1 MIQLAIHEAINGRDL
16 DYAIAR
22 ATMEEMMD
30 GTATDI
36 EMAILLTA
44 LRMKGETITEITA
57 CAEVMREKGAH
68 IEPKGAVMDI
78 VGTGGDEVGSF
89 NISTTSAFVA
99 AAGGVPV
106 AKHGNRSVSSKSG
119 AADVLEELG
128 VVLNLTPEQNEKVLS
143 ETGIC
148 FLFAQ
153 GYHKSM
159 KNVAPV
165 RKGMGERTI
174 FNVLGPLSNPARATM
189 QLLGVYDE
197 SLVMPM
203 AQVLSNLG
211 VTRGMVVCG
220 GGMDEASLIGTNKV
234 CEIRDGKL
242 TPYELDP
249 EKHGLML
256 CTVDDLRGG
265 SPKANAQITR
275 DILSGREQGAK
286 REEILLNAGIAL
298 YLGLDGLSLADG
310 IKKAAELIDSARERV
325 TADKAIIPL
334 AEMKAQAEALPKG
347 DFRFEKALAGK
358 ECAFICEVKKASPS
372 KGVIDPVFDFEA
384 IAQSYEQA
392 GADCVSCLTEPK
404 WFLGSDEI
412 FRKVRKIVTKPMIR
426 KDFTVDEYQIYQ
438 AKVLGADA
446 VLLICT
452 LLDTEMIKRYLA
464 ICDSL
469 GLSALVET
477 HDAAEMQSAVRAG
490 ARLIGVNNRNL
501 KDFTVDL
508 GNAARLRQ
516 GAPDGT
522 IFVAE
527 SGVSLPEDAAAL
539 RKNGADAILVGEY
552 LMRAENKKQALDAL
566 REAAK

>member
-36 EMAILLTA
+36 EMATLLTA

-89 NISTTSAFVA
+89 NISTTAVVA

-128 VVLNLTPEQNEKVLS
+128 VVLSLTPEQNEKVLAD
-143 ETGIC
+143 TGIC

-197 SLVMPM
+197 NLVMPM

-220 GGMDEASLIGTNKV
+220 GGMDEASLIGENKV
-234 CEIRDGKL
+234 CEIRDGRL
-242 TPYELDP
+242 IPYQLSP
-249 EKHGLML
+249 EKYGLSL

-265 SPKANAQITR
+265 SPKVNAQITR

-298 YLGLDGLSLADG
+298 YLGLDGLTLADG
-310 IKKAAELIDSARERV
+310 IKKAAELIDSGA
-325 TADKAIIPL
+325 
-334 AEMKAQAEALPKG
+334 
-347 DFRFEKALAGK
+347 ALAK
-358 ECAFICEVKKASPS
+358 
-372 KGVIDPVFDFEA
+372 
-384 IAQSYEQA
+384 
-392 GADCVSCLTEPK
+392 
-404 WFLGSDEI
+404 
-412 FRKVRKIVTKPMIR
+412 
-426 KDFTVDEYQIYQ
+426 
-438 AKVLGADA
+438 
-446 VLLICT
+446 
-452 LLDTEMIKRYLA
+452 LD
-464 ICDSL
+464 
-469 GLSALVET
+469 
-477 HDAAEMQSAVRAG
+477 Q
-490 ARLIGVNNRNL
+490 
-501 KDFTVDL
+501 F
-508 GNAARLRQ
+508 
-516 GAPDGT
+516 
-522 IFVAE
+522 
-527 SGVSLPEDAAAL
+527 AAAT
-539 RKNGADAILVGEY
+539 
-552 LMRAENKKQALDAL
+552 Q
-566 REAAK
+566 EAAKA

>member
-16 DYAIAR
+16 DYTIAR

-36 EMAILLTA
+36 EMATLLTA

-57 CAEVMREKGAH
+57 CAEVMRERGAH

-89 NISTTSAFVA
+89 NISTTAAFVA

-128 VVLNLTPEQNEKVLS
+128 VVLSLSPEQNERVLA

-165 RKGMGERTI
+165 RKGMGERTV

-197 SLVMPM
+197 SLV
-203 AQVLSNLG
+203 G
-211 VTRGMVVCG
+211 R
-220 GGMDEASLIGTNKV
+220 NKV
-234 CEIRDGKL
+234 CEIRGGKL

-249 EKHGLML
+249 TEYGLSL

-275 DILSGREQGAK
+275 DILAGREQGAK

-298 YLGLDGLSLADG
+298 YLGLDGLTLADG
-310 IKKAAELIDSARERV
+310 IKKAAELIDSGA
-325 TADKAIIPL
+325 ALDKL
-334 AEMKAQAEALPKG
+334 
-347 DFRFEKALAGK
+347 DRF
-358 ECAFICEVKKASPS
+358 
-372 KGVIDPVFDFEA
+372 
-384 IAQSYEQA
+384 
-392 GADCVSCLTEPK
+392 
-404 WFLGSDEI
+404 
-412 FRKVRKIVTKPMIR
+412 
-426 KDFTVDEYQIYQ
+426 
-438 AKVLGADA
+438 
-446 VLLICT
+446 
-452 LLDTEMIKRYLA
+452 
-464 ICDSL
+464 
-469 GLSALVET
+469 
-477 HDAAEMQSAVRAG
+477 
-490 ARLIGVNNRNL
+490 
-501 KDFTVDL
+501 
-508 GNAARLRQ
+508 
-516 GAPDGT
+516 
-522 IFVAE
+522 
-527 SGVSLPEDAAAL
+527 AAAT
-539 RKNGADAILVGEY
+539 
-552 LMRAENKKQALDAL
+552 Q
-566 REAAK
+566 EAAKA

>member
-1 MIQLAIHEAINGRDL
+1 MIQLAIHEVINGRDL

-36 EMAILLTA
+36 EMATLLTA

-89 NISTTSAFVA
+89 NISTTAAFVA

-128 VVLNLTPEQNEKVLS
+128 VVLSLTPEQNEKVLAD
-143 ETGIC
+143 TGIC

-197 SLVMPM
+197 NLVMPM

-220 GGMDEASLIGTNKV
+220 GMDEASLIGENKV
-234 CEIRDGKL
+234 CEIRDGRL
-242 TPYELDP
+242 IPYQLSP
-249 EKHGLML
+249 EKYGLSL

-265 SPKANAQITR
+265 SPRVNAQITR
-275 DILSGREQGAK
+275 DTLSGREQGAK

-298 YLGLDGLSLADG
+298 YLGLDGLTLDDG
-310 IKKAAELIDSARERV
+310 IKKAAELIDSGA
-325 TADKAIIPL
+325 
-334 AEMKAQAEALPKG
+334 
-347 DFRFEKALAGK
+347 ALAK
-358 ECAFICEVKKASPS
+358 
-372 KGVIDPVFDFEA
+372 
-384 IAQSYEQA
+384 
-392 GADCVSCLTEPK
+392 
-404 WFLGSDEI
+404 
-412 FRKVRKIVTKPMIR
+412 
-426 KDFTVDEYQIYQ
+426 
-438 AKVLGADA
+438 
-446 VLLICT
+446 
-452 LLDTEMIKRYLA
+452 LD
-464 ICDSL
+464 
-469 GLSALVET
+469 
-477 HDAAEMQSAVRAG
+477 Q
-490 ARLIGVNNRNL
+490 
-501 KDFTVDL
+501 F
-508 GNAARLRQ
+508 
-516 GAPDGT
+516 
-522 IFVAE
+522 
-527 SGVSLPEDAAAL
+527 AAAT
-539 RKNGADAILVGEY
+539 
-552 LMRAENKKQALDAL
+552 Q
-566 REAAK
+566 EAAKA

>member
-36 EMAILLTA
+36 EMATLLTA

-89 NISTTSAFVA
+89 NISTTAAFVA

-128 VVLNLTPEQNEKVLS
+128 VVLSLTPEQNEKVLS

-197 SLVMPM
+197 NLVMPM

-211 VTRGMVVCG
+211 VVRGLVVNG
-220 GGMDEASLIGTNKV
+220 SDGLDEATMTGATHM
-234 CEIRDGKL
+234 CEIREGKFRTYDL
-242 TPYELDP
+242 TPEALGMRRCTLQDLVGGTP
-249 EKHGLML
+249 EE
-256 CTVDDLRGG
+256 
-265 SPKANAQITR
+265 NARISR
-275 DILSGREQGAK
+275 DILTGKLKGPK
-286 REEILLNAGIAL
+286 RDAVILNSALSL
-298 YLGLDGLSLADG
+298 YLGIDDCSIPECVKMANE
-310 IKKAAELIDSARERV
+310 IIDSGKAG
-325 TADKAIIPL
+325 DKL
-334 AEMKAQAEALPKG
+334 
-347 DFRFEKALAGK
+347 
-358 ECAFICEVKKASPS
+358 
-372 KGVIDPVFDFEA
+372 
-384 IAQSYEQA
+384 EQ
-392 GADCVSCLTEPK
+392 
-404 WFLGSDEI
+404 
-412 FRKVRKIVTKPMIR
+412 
-426 KDFTVDEYQIYQ
+426 
-438 AKVLGADA
+438 
-446 VLLICT
+446 
-452 LLDTEMIKRYLA
+452 
-464 ICDSL
+464 
-469 GLSALVET
+469 
-477 HDAAEMQSAVRAG
+477 
-490 ARLIGVNNRNL
+490 
-501 KDFTVDL
+501 
-508 GNAARLRQ
+508 
-516 GAPDGT
+516 
-522 IFVAE
+522 FVAATKE
-527 SGVSLPEDAAAL
+527 V
-539 RKNGADAILVGEY
+539 
-552 LMRAENKKQALDAL
+552 
-566 REAAK
+566 

>member
-36 EMAILLTA
+36 EMATLLTA

-89 NISTTSAFVA
+89 NISTTAAFVA

-128 VVLNLTPEQNEKVLS
+128 VVLSLTPEQNEKVLAD
-143 ETGIC
+143 TGIC
-148 FLFAQ
+148 FLIAQ

-197 SLVMPM
+197 NLVMPM

-211 VTRGMVVCG
+211 VTRG
-220 GGMDEASLIGTNKV
+220 GGMDEASLIGENKV
-234 CEIRDGKL
+234 CEIRDGRL
-242 TPYELDP
+242 IPYQFSP
-249 EKHGLML
+249 EKYGLSL

-265 SPKANAQITR
+265 SPKVNAQITR

-298 YLGLDGLSLADG
+298 YLGLDGLTLADG
-310 IKKAAELIDSARERV
+310 IKKAAELIDSGA
-325 TADKAIIPL
+325 
-334 AEMKAQAEALPKG
+334 
-347 DFRFEKALAGK
+347 ALAK
-358 ECAFICEVKKASPS
+358 
-372 KGVIDPVFDFEA
+372 
-384 IAQSYEQA
+384 
-392 GADCVSCLTEPK
+392 
-404 WFLGSDEI
+404 
-412 FRKVRKIVTKPMIR
+412 
-426 KDFTVDEYQIYQ
+426 
-438 AKVLGADA
+438 
-446 VLLICT
+446 
-452 LLDTEMIKRYLA
+452 LD
-464 ICDSL
+464 
-469 GLSALVET
+469 
-477 HDAAEMQSAVRAG
+477 Q
-490 ARLIGVNNRNL
+490 
-501 KDFTVDL
+501 F
-508 GNAARLRQ
+508 
-516 GAPDGT
+516 
-522 IFVAE
+522 
-527 SGVSLPEDAAAL
+527 AAAT
-539 RKNGADAILVGEY
+539 
-552 LMRAENKKQALDAL
+552 Q
-566 REAAK
+566 EAAKA

>member
-36 EMAILLTA
+36 EMATLLTA

-220 GGMDEASLIGTNKV
+220 GGMVVCGGGVDEASLIGTNKV

-310 IKKAAELIDSARERV
+310 IKKAAELIDSGA
-325 TADKAIIPL
+325 
-334 AEMKAQAEALPKG
+334 
-347 DFRFEKALAGK
+347 ALAK
-358 ECAFICEVKKASPS
+358 
-372 KGVIDPVFDFEA
+372 
-384 IAQSYEQA
+384 
-392 GADCVSCLTEPK
+392 
-404 WFLGSDEI
+404 
-412 FRKVRKIVTKPMIR
+412 
-426 KDFTVDEYQIYQ
+426 
-438 AKVLGADA
+438 
-446 VLLICT
+446 
-452 LLDTEMIKRYLA
+452 LD
-464 ICDSL
+464 
-469 GLSALVET
+469 
-477 HDAAEMQSAVRAG
+477 Q
-490 ARLIGVNNRNL
+490 
-501 KDFTVDL
+501 F
-508 GNAARLRQ
+508 
-516 GAPDGT
+516 
-522 IFVAE
+522 
-527 SGVSLPEDAAAL
+527 AAAT
-539 RKNGADAILVGEY
+539 
-552 LMRAENKKQALDAL
+552 Q
-566 REAAK
+566 EAAKA

>member
-36 EMAILLTA
+36 EMATLLTA

-89 NISTTSAFVA
+89 NISTTAAFVA

-119 AADVLEELG
+119 AADVLEELD
-128 VVLNLTPEQNEKVLS
+128 VVLSLLPEQNEKVLAD
-143 ETGIC
+143 TGIC

-211 VTRGMVVCG
+211 VTRGMVVITG
-220 GGMDEASLIGTNKV
+220 GPGTGKTTIIKCILSLLPGDDALWTAPNLL
-234 CEIRDGKL
+234 L
-242 TPYELDP
+242 TPHVSGFYHLPVTLDNIVSIAA
-249 EKHGLML
+249 GNIRAL
-256 CTVDDLRGG
+256 
-265 SPKANAQITR
+265 
-275 DILSGREQGAK
+275 LSG
-286 REEILLNAGIAL
+286 
-298 YLGLDGLSLADG
+298 D
-310 IKKAAELIDSARERV
+310 ELRNRV
-325 TADKAIIPL
+325 P
-334 AEMKAQAEALPKG
+334 
-347 DFRFEKALAGK
+347 
-358 ECAFICEVKKASPS
+358 
-372 KGVIDPVFDFEA
+372 
-384 IAQSYEQA
+384 
-392 GADCVSCLTEPK
+392 
-404 WFLGSDEI
+404 
-412 FRKVRKIVTKPMIR
+412 
-426 KDFTVDEYQIYQ
+426 
-438 AKVLGADA
+438 
-446 VLLICT
+446 
-452 LLDTEMIKRYLA
+452 
-464 ICDSL
+464 
-469 GLSALVET
+469 
-477 HDAAEMQSAVRAG
+477 
-490 ARLIGVNNRNL
+490 
-501 KDFTVDL
+501 
-508 GNAARLRQ
+508 
-516 GAPDGT
+516 
-522 IFVAE
+522 
-527 SGVSLPEDAAAL
+527 
-539 RKNGADAILVGEY
+539 
-552 LMRAENKKQALDAL
+552 
-566 REAAK
+566 

>member
-16 DYAIAR
+16 DYTIAR

-36 EMAILLTA
+36 EMATLLTA

-89 NISTTSAFVA
+89 NISTTAAFVA
-99 AAGGVPV
+99 ATGGVPV

-128 VVLNLTPEQNEKVLS
+128 VVLSLSPEQNERVLA

-220 GGMDEASLIGTNKV
+220 GGMDEASLIGRNKV
-234 CEIRDGKL
+234 CEIRDGEL

-249 EKHGLML
+249 TEYGLSL
-256 CTVDDLRGG
+256 CTVDELCGG

-275 DILSGREQGAK
+275 DILAGREQGAK

-298 YLGLDGLSLADG
+298 YLGLDGLTLADG
-310 IKKAAELIDSARERV
+310 IKKAAEAAEADFDLKFKEHGFPADAPIFAPDLTPDENGLVYVAKILVDAGVAGTASEARRLIDGGGV
-325 TADKAIIPL
+325 KVNG
-334 AEMKAQAEALPKG
+334 EALAPKAYNVAPEVLAG
-347 DFRFEKALAGK
+347 AEVQVGKKKFVRFE
-358 ECAFICEVKKASPS
+358 
-372 KGVIDPVFDFEA
+372 
-384 IAQSYEQA
+384 
-392 GADCVSCLTEPK
+392 
-404 WFLGSDEI
+404 
-412 FRKVRKIVTKPMIR
+412 
-426 KDFTVDEYQIYQ
+426 
-438 AKVLGADA
+438 
-446 VLLICT
+446 
-452 LLDTEMIKRYLA
+452 
-464 ICDSL
+464 
-469 GLSALVET
+469 
-477 HDAAEMQSAVRAG
+477 
-490 ARLIGVNNRNL
+490 
-501 KDFTVDL
+501 
-508 GNAARLRQ
+508 
-516 GAPDGT
+516 
-522 IFVAE
+522 
-527 SGVSLPEDAAAL
+527 
-539 RKNGADAILVGEY
+539 
-552 LMRAENKKQALDAL
+552 
-566 REAAK
+566 